1 MNTSSRHNPYAL
13 IHKAL
18 RLAMTESLARMG
30 RLDATDAREVSDAIV
45 SVRELLQFC
54 RHHVEIENTLVHPMI
69 EARRPGSTARIAD
82 EHVGH
87 AAAIASLE
95 RQVEALARAPST
107 TRASAAAALYASLA
121 HFVGENFVHM
131 HEEETVHNAHLW
143 AAYDDDELR
152 AMEATIRARQSP
164 TRRASR
170 CAGCC
175 PPCHPP
181 SAARS
186 SRACAPRLSGSRL
199 RRRGRAR
206 QGARRSRG
214 PAQARA
220 RPRRLTRHRAPS
232 HGIGG
237 ARRRRRDRPAGA
249 RRSGS
254 APGRSSRSRDA
265 ARARR
270 ACAKAG

>member
-30 RLDATDAREVSDAIV
+30 RLDAADAREVSDAIV

-164 TRRASR
+164 D
-170 CAGCC
+170 
-175 PPCHPP
+175 
-181 SAARS
+181 
-186 SRACAPRLSGSRL
+186 
-199 RRRGRAR
+199 
-206 QGARRSRG
+206 
-214 PAQARA
+214 QARLA
-220 RPRRLTRHRAPS
+220 LRWMLPAMSPAERGALVAGVRAAAPAPVYEGVVALAKA
-232 HGIGG
+232 HV
-237 ARRRRRDRPAGA
+237 DPAGLRKLELA
-249 RRSGS
+249 L
-254 APGRSSRSRDA
+254 A
-265 ARARR
+265 A
-270 ACAKAG
+270 